1 MAKQEAEDVGAQSW
15 PVYADILSST
25 LIVLAFA
32 LLVMVM
38 VVSVMRVTS
47 SIRNEDHET
56 APSSYKVESEVLGDY
71 RAEFQKLAIVA
82 NPSMREEMQ
91 IQSDAPTVD
100 KMDTRPIYVPQDVTD
115 VVDKP
120 QEIKAIGDSERQVL
134 GDMPKV
140 VDVNPIEVLEELII
154 VQRDV
159 IEQQRKVIEQQDEQ
173 INQTVKEYQSLL
185 SLVTKEREV
194 EDIRQKINPTPDV
207 ANFVPLDTADQ
218 RVSGNVEAPS
228 GQGSMFLSP
237 PNNPR
242 SKIDTETLDDALFF
256 NFNDNA
262 PFLNQESS
270 QLAIET
276 IRNNIEKFS
285 GSNIILETKV
295 TDFAVSGAEAQRIAV
310 ERLLIFRSLLI
321 DAGVSPSL
329 IRLKTIEGQSDDPA
343 ANNSGQNS
351 SAELNYGWVAIK
363 KNG

>member
-1 MAKQEAEDVGAQSW
+1 MAKMEQEDVGQQSW

-47 SIRNEDHET
+47 SIRNESFET

-100 KMDTRPIYVPQDVTD
+100 QMSNRPIYVPKDIID

-120 QEIKAIGDSERQVL
+120 QEVKAIGDSERQVL

-173 INQTVKEYQSLL
+173 INQTVREYQSLL
-185 SLVTKEREV
+185 ALVTNEKEI
-194 EDIRQKINPTPDV
+194 EDVRQKINPQPDQAKFMNLD
-207 ANFVPLDTADQ
+207 ANDQ
-218 RVSGNVEAPS
+218 RISGTEETPQ
-228 GQGSMFLSP
+228 GQGSLFLSP
-237 PNNPR
+237 PNNPT
-242 SKIDTETLDDALFF
+242 STIAAEVLNDALFF
-256 NFNDNA
+256 NFKDNA
-262 PFLNQESS
+262 PFLNNDSEQI
-270 QLAIET
+270 ARNT
-276 IRNNIEKFS
+276 IVNNKDKFD
-285 GSNIILETKV
+285 GNIVLETKI

-321 DAGVSPSL
+321 DAGISPDQ
-329 IRLKTIEGQSDDPA
+329 IRMRTIEGQSGNPA
-343 ANNSGQNS
+343 ASNSGQS
-351 SAELNYGWVAIK
+351 GSAELNYGWVVIK
-363 KNG
+363 RNG